1 MPPARGEALVEGDRA
16 AKQLDRF
23 IARYSPDVA
32 RLTRQVLALMRRRLP
47 GATELVYDNY
57 NALAIGFGP
66 GERSSEAVF
75 SIAVYPRWV
84 SLFFLQGAR
93 LHDPGKRLKGS
104 GAQVRHIVID
114 NASML
119 NDPAVSALMDQALA
133 GVGVSMLKGRRR
145 TIVKSISAKQRPRRP
160 PAGPVTAPARAAGS
174 RPPARTDRS
183 RTRRPPTA

>member
-1 MPPARGEALVEGDRA
+1 MPRARGEARGEGERA
-16 AKQLDRF
+16 VKQLDRF

-32 RLTRQVLALMRRRLP
+32 RLARQVLAAMRRRLP

-66 GERSSEAVF
+66 GERSSDAAF

-84 SLFFLQGAR
+84 SLFFLKGAR
-93 LHDPGKRLKGS
+93 LRDPAKLLKGS

-114 NASML
+114 KAAML
-119 NDPAVSALMDQALA
+119 NDPAVSALMVQALA
-133 GVGVSMLKGRRR
+133 GIEPSMLQGRPR
-145 TIVKSISAKQRPRRP
+145 TIIKSISAKQRPRRP
-160 PAGPVTAPARAAGS
+160 PAGLVTAPARAGGN

-183 RTRRPPTA
+183 RTRRPRTA